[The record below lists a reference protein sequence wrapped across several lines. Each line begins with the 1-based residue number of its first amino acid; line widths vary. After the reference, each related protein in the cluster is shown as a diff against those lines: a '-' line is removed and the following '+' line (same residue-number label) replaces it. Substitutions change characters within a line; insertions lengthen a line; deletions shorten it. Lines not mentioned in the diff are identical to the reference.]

1 MGDTDEQLV
10 ELLRMLKPFVNTPE
24 GQQTVVDILSKDKVA
39 QERHVL
45 FPVSLKPFSSTPST
59 QNGLSKLVSPDQS
72 NTPQPTN
79 VLPFQPGLPSFPP
92 PAMAAQPPIQPPFHA
107 PLQPQPYGI
116 PPAPPSLPPPH
127 LRGPQPPFPP
137 GPPGQQPPGFAQ
149 GLGLSPEDQ
158 AMLLRALS
166 MSQAELDML
175 PPPQRA
181 IFMQLRSLAGR

>member
-39 QERHVL
+39 QEVTKMLAVL
-45 FPVSLKPFSSTPST
+45 GLLDAGALEH
-59 QNGLSKLVSPDQS
+59 GLSKLVSPDQS